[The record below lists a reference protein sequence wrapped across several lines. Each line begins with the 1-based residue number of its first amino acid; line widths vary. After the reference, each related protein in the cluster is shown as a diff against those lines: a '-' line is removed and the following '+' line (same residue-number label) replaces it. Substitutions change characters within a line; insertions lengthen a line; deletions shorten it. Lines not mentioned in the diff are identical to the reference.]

1 MAKFRAVTVPE
12 PGVIGVK
19 EYERLEPRPKD
30 VLLRIEMTGVCGTDP
45 HIIFDEKPLPW
56 ITAKFYPFIPGHE
69 FIARIE
75 EVGSDFPRVDP
86 DGEPIKVG
94 DLVGVSVEDMDSS
107 PCGRC
112 YNCATGFPVL
122 CSQRVP
128 KDYPILEKGW
138 QRGWAEF
145 RYTHGAEAVYKLPE
159 DLPLEAAVLVEPLSI
174 AVSAFQRAAMGA
186 SWLYQGMGPGK
197 TVVIQGSGPIG
208 VLLTV
213 MAKLSGAGKV
223 IVVGAPD
230 NRLSLCAQFG
240 ADDTISIERIKDPD
254 ERISRVKELT
264 PLGIG
269 ADVVFEAAGVK
280 GAFTEGIGMVRDKGT
295 FVELGHFTDR
305 GSELVNPFLLCSKN
319 INLLGVFGGM
329 PTDFLFAKR
338 ILARYHEKIPF
349 EKIVTHRFSL
359 DQADEALKAMRNMDS
374 MKTVIIPAS

>member
-128 KDYPILEKGW
+128 
-138 QRGWAEF
+138 
-145 RYTHGAEAVYKLPE
+145 
-159 DLPLEAAVLVEPLSI
+159 
-174 AVSAFQRAAMGA
+174 
-186 SWLYQGMGPGK
+186 
-197 TVVIQGSGPIG
+197 
-208 VLLTV
+208 
-213 MAKLSGAGKV
+213 
-223 IVVGAPD
+223 
-230 NRLSLCAQFG
+230 
-240 ADDTISIERIKDPD
+240 
-254 ERISRVKELT
+254 
-264 PLGIG
+264 
-269 ADVVFEAAGVK
+269 
-280 GAFTEGIGMVRDKGT
+280 
-295 FVELGHFTDR
+295 
-305 GSELVNPFLLCSKN
+305 
-319 INLLGVFGGM
+319 
-329 PTDFLFAKR
+329 
-338 ILARYHEKIPF
+338 
-349 EKIVTHRFSL
+349 
-359 DQADEALKAMRNMDS
+359 
-374 MKTVIIPAS
+374 